1 MLNSSPGSPGKL
13 ERVGSAT
20 NVLRLGGTMR
30 MTIVAIAAWVLTGLI
45 LLLGINVGRA
55 FWFYMEP
62 VVDTVP
68 VPASY
73 KIAAVAGILA
83 LVLSL
88 FVSVGATLQAARG
101 SASTTIKSS

>member
-1 MLNSSPGSPGKL
+1 
-13 ERVGSAT
+13 
-20 NVLRLGGTMR
+20 

-45 LLLGINVGRA
+45 LFLGFNVGRA

-73 KIAAVAGILA
+73 TIAAVAGIVA
-83 LVLSL
+83 LFLSL
-88 FVSVGATLQAARG
+88 FVSVGATLQAVRG
-101 SASTTIKSS
+101 SARRTSQTF